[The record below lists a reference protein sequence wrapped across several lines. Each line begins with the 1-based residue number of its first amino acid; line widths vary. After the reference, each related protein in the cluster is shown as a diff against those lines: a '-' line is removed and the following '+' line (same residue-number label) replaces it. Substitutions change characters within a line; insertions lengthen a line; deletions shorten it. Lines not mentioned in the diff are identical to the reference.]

1 VTQSTFM
8 EDYNNSLKQ
17 LDEIKSMME
26 RSSRFISLSG
36 WSGISAG
43 ICALIG
49 AFIANRRI
57 DLYYKNEYS
66 TQRASATD
74 LFSYLLIVALLVLF
88 LAMITAFFFT
98 YLKSKKAHIAIWGSS
113 AKRLM
118 WHTLLPMLVGGIF
131 ILQLIDQNQFQF
143 VASGCLIFYGLGLV
157 NGSKFTLGEV
167 RYLGYIEII
176 LGLASLFF
184 SRHGLLFW
192 ALGFGVFH
200 IVYGFAMWWKY
211 DRVETEMK

>member
-1 VTQSTFM
+1 M

-17 LDEIKSMME
+17 LNEIKSMME

-43 ICALIG
+43 ISALIG

-57 DLYYKNEYS
+57 DLYAKNEYS
-66 TQRASATD
+66 TPLTSTSD
-74 LFSYLLIVALLVLF
+74 LVSYLMIVGLLVL
-88 LAMITAFFFT
+88 LSAMVTAFLFT
-98 YLKSKKAHIAIWGSS
+98 YLKSKKANTPIWGSS

-118 WHTLLPMLVGGIF
+118 WHTLLPILVGGVF
-131 ILQLIDQNQFQF
+131 ILQLIDQNQFQL

-176 LGLASLFF
+176 LGLVSLFF
-184 SRHGLLFW
+184 THHGLLFW

-200 IVYGFAMWWKY
+200 IIYGMAMWWKY
-211 DRVETEMK
+211 DRVENEMK